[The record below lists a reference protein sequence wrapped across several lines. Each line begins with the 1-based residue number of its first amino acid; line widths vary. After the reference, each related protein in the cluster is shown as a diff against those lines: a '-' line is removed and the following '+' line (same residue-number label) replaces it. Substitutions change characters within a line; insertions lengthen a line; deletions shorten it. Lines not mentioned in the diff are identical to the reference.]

1 MLAWAMQVMTIAPR
15 YDQYSDAWDT
25 STTINVLGEEIRFFH
40 SNKSG
45 VDRVFVDHPMFLAKV
60 RRHPVLVETL
70 TVAPTGGLVQ
80 SADATAVPAGLVCLL
95 QMLLQYRSAAYT
107 LCHVAGQLASGHH
120 CVTLHFELCM
130 LWRLRCPH

>member
-1 MLAWAMQVMTIAPR
+1 MQVMTIAPR

-60 RRHPVLVETL
+60 R
-70 TVAPTGGLVQ
+70 GLP
-80 SADATAVPAGLVCLL
+80 SMSNPADGLH
-95 QMLLQYRSAAYT
+95 S
-107 LCHVAGQLASGHH
+107 QLAS
-120 CVTLHFELCM
+120 CCTVS
-130 LWRLRCPH
+130 